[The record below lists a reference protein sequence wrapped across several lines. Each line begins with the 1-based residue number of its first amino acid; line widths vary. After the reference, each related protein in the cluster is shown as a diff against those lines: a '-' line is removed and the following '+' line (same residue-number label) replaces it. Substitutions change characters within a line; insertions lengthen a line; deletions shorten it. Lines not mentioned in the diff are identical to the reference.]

1 MILERLK
8 IYNGIE
14 DKEIRNIKFNRYGLS
29 LIVDRD
35 SRLGGSNIGK
45 TTAVKIID
53 LCLGGKSI
61 KEIYYDKDTGNNEEV
76 KSFLENNK
84 VFATLTV
91 SVKGIKY
98 DLKRDLFGR
107 GKIYINE
114 MFYKIKDFRVFMR
127 KIVFNIEENLERP
140 RFRELITKFVRLDTS
155 ETMLLKYNGTYTRN
169 EYYYILYEYL
179 FGISNN
185 RGRNIDLSSNILELK
200 TQITAIEKR
209 NNVNNFE
216 EIKSKI
222 MLLNEEINIQEKE
235 LKKAEIYKEYKDIE
249 NIILAKKEELEA
261 DESRL
266 DLLKSQ
272 LRTLKTRK
280 YNEEKDEIQVD
291 ISTLE
296 TLYTETVSLGI
307 KIKEFSEFVEFHNQ
321 MIANRKKLLNDA
333 IENLDEKVKT
343 QIEIVA
349 KSRENYEK
357 IYTSFSSEVR
367 VRVETLNQDYYS
379 SKEMLARLK
388 SDYDYIDTLLQRI
401 EKESN
406 QLVVNSDELSDK
418 RIARVNDFNSIF
430 TPYTRKVL
438 KNSSLLNFYDDDSQ
452 FPISITGITG
462 KLGAGTKK
470 AMMTCFD
477 LALIQL
483 AIDKDISIPHF
494 EIHDKM
500 ENIPIVDLKSIILLS
515 RGFKG
520 QYIFPIL
527 KDRTTQLNISNDE
540 IVLELSEKDKLFK
553 I

>member
-127 KIVFNIEENLERP
+127 KIVFNIEEDLERP

-222 MLLNEEINIQEKE
+222 MLLNEEINIQVKE
-235 LKKAEIYKEYKDIE
+235 LKKAEVYKEYKDIE